1 MCDVKSFRHKRVY
14 FKLYY
19 SHKLLCTII
28 LYKPHFYNNCIYLM
42 LTIVLI
48 FLNCRMQNN
57 FASPQLILQYCKTDY
72 SGDIN
77 SIKYLF
83 NMLYG
88 YLQAVIIKRLF
99 LYSNNDPFL
108 DKTKSSQDF
117 PLYKKLTRC
126 FTHQSVARK
135 YTIRVR
141 IRLIILFTMYHSNI
155 KTYLMQQE

>member
-1 MCDVKSFRHKRVY
+1 MHNHFIQ
-14 FKLYY
+14 
-19 SHKLLCTII
+19 TT
-28 LYKPHFYNNCIYLM
+28 FYNNCIYLM
-42 LTIVLI
+42 LTIAHI

-83 NMLYG
+83 NMMYG

-108 DKTKSSQDF
+108 GQNKVKSRLSSLQKAYTMLHALVGSQEI
-117 PLYKKLTRC
+117 Y
-126 FTHQSVARK
+126 HQSQNKIDYTFYYVSLQYKNISHAARVINCVADGK
-135 YTIRVR
+135 N
-141 IRLIILFTMYHSNI
+141 IIL
-155 KTYLMQQE
+155 K